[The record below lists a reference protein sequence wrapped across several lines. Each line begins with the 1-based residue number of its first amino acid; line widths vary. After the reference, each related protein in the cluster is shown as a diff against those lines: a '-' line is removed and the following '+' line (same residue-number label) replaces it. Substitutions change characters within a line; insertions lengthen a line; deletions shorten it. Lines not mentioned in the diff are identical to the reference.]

1 MSTSPAQAPRDPG
14 SVAELQRRLAAEA
27 RSRQSTVARLQSL
40 VANVALGQMLPD
52 TAVKGGTGLKLRFG
66 DALTR
71 QTPDLDTA
79 LRGGRA
85 QFTADL
91 ERNLTRGWGGFD
103 GAVLVREQRPQ
114 AGVPR
119 AYVMQPLKVK
129 LRFRHKPFVT
139 IDLEVGVD
147 ELGATDEPVETALP
161 DEVTSLFAS
170 LGLGVPAPI
179 RVLPLHHQVSQKLHA
194 CTEPGNERA
203 HDLVDLQ
210 LMREHTDPDAVAAT
224 TQRLFAFRRAHDLDT
239 ATVAPEARWGQLYE
253 IAAAGLPV
261 LGTVGEAA
269 NWANRYL
276 DEIRGRLRD

>member
-1 MSTSPAQAPRDPG
+1 M
-14 SVAELQRRLAAEA
+14 
-27 RSRQSTVARLQSL
+27 QSL

-79 LRGGRA
+79 LRGGREK
-85 QFTADL
+85 FTADL
-91 ERNLTRGWGGFD
+91 ERNLSRGWGGFD
-103 GAVLVREQRPQ
+103 GTVIVREQRPQ

-139 IDLEVGVD
+139 IDLEVGFD

-161 DEVTSLFAS
+161 NEVTAIFAD
-170 LGLGVPAPI
+170 LGLAVPAPI
-179 RVLPLHHQVSQKLHA
+179 RALPLHHQVSQKLHA

-210 LMREHTDPDAVAAT
+210 LMRQHTEPDKVAVT
-224 TQRLFAFRRAHDLDT
+224 TQRLFAFRRAHELDT
-239 ATVAPEARWGQLYE
+239 ATVAPEERWAQLYDT
-253 IAAAGLPV
+253 AAAGLSV
-261 LGTVGEAA
+261 LATVGEAA
-269 NWANRYL
+269 DWANNYL
-276 DEIRGRLRD
+276 DEIRRRLKN